1 MSWVKLSVWSVLAA
15 GLLLLMTVA
24 LAPGAEPQT
33 PVNQPAPPRGA
44 ANRPHETHVQISV
57 EEQGRQS
64 REWLTAY
71 MLTHVG
77 YRLHHLD
84 ALSDTFGKMTPSQL
98 NTLKKFHE
106 QKHQTTM
113 RQQDFE
119 QRMRE
124 QEAANAEAHNRMTDQ
139 QLNAFTSQQNQ
150 QGAATEQRLR
160 AMHHEA
166 SANYRMNMQQKTA
179 YGRQRMLGGRFFW

>member
-15 GLLLLMTVA
+15 SFLLLMTVA
-24 LAPGAEPQT
+24 LAPGAEPQP
-33 PVNQPAPPRGA
+33 PVNQPAEPSGTPI
-44 ANRPHETHVQISV
+44 RPHETHVQISP

-71 MLTHVG
+71 MLTHGG

-84 ALSDTFGKMTPSQL
+84 ALNDTFEKMTPSQL
-98 NTLKKFHE
+98 STLKKLHE
-106 QKHQTTM
+106 EKHQATM
-113 RQQDFE
+113 RQQDVE

-124 QEAANAEAHNRMTDQ
+124 HEAANAEAHNRMTDQ

-150 QGAATEQRLR
+150 QGAATEQRLS

-179 YGRQRMLGGRFFW
+179 YGNQRILGGRFFW

>member
-15 GLLLLMTVA
+15 SFLLLMTVA
-24 LAPGAEPQT
+24 LAPGAEPQP
-33 PVNQPAPPRGA
+33 PVNQPAGPSGTPI
-44 ANRPHETHVQISV
+44 RPHETHVQISP

-71 MLTHVG
+71 MLTHGG

-84 ALSDTFGKMTPSQL
+84 ALHDTFGKMTPSQL
-98 NTLKKFHE
+98 STLKKLHE
-106 QKHQTTM
+106 EKHQATM
-113 RQQDFE
+113 RQQDVE

-124 QEAANAEAHNRMTDQ
+124 HEAANAEAHNRMTDQ

-150 QGAATEQRLR
+150 QGAATEQRLS

-179 YGRQRMLGGRFFW
+179 YGNQRILGGRFFW

>member
-1 MSWVKLSVWSVLAA
+1 MSWVKLAVWSVLAA
-15 GLLLLMTVA
+15 SILLLMTVA

-33 PVNQPAPPRGA
+33 PVHQPAAPSGTPV
-44 ANRPHETHVQISV
+44 RPHETHVQISP

-71 MLTHVG
+71 MLTHGG

-84 ALSDTFGKMTPSQL
+84 ALNDTFGKMTPSQL
-98 NTLKKFHE
+98 STLKKFHE
-106 QKHQTTM
+106 EKHQATM
-113 RQQDFE
+113 RQQDVE

-124 QEAANAEAHNRMTDQ
+124 HEAANAEAHNRMTDQ
-139 QLNAFTSQQNQ
+139 QLNAFNSQQDQ
-150 QGAATEQRLR
+150 QGAASEQRLN

-166 SANYRMNMQQKTA
+166 SANYRMNMKQKVD